1 MKIGVSLND
10 FYCWNKIHNVDNQ
23 IKYLNLIKNLDI
35 DAIELHIS
43 EKEILNKAW
52 KKFIGKLDKYIVTVH
67 LPKKMKKSTLNKLKD
82 IQDRLKVRNFILHA
96 DKRDKFG
103 KTPKELNVL
112 IENCDKQKKGFQKL
126 KDLKKF
132 KEDICL
138 DIDHLEESF
147 PGELK
152 EQMKHIKGRI
162 KEIHISALNNKL
174 YDYPHKTPSRHYL
187 IYGSDY
193 KIPKFLPKKAL
204 WIIEGVVPKGDL
216 NLLKKEIKTLRKL

>member
-10 FYCWNKIHNVDNQ
+10 FYYWNKLHSVENQ
-23 IKYLNLIKNLDI
+23 LKYFNLVKKLDI

-43 EKEILNKAW
+43 EKEILNGNW
-52 KKFIGKLDKYIVTVH
+52 KKFIGKLGKCIVTVH
-67 LPKKMKKSTLNKLKD
+67 LPKDMKKSTLKKLKE
-82 IQDRLKVRNFILHA
+82 IQEKLKVRNFILHA
-96 DKRDKFG
+96 DKKAKFG
-103 KTPKELNVL
+103 KMPKELNIL
-112 IENCDKQKKGFQKL
+112 IENCDKRKKGFQNL
-126 KDLKKF
+126 RDLKKF

-152 EQMKHIKGRI
+152 EQIKHIKGRI

-187 IYGSDY
+187 VVGSNY
-193 KIPKFLPKKAL
+193 KMPKFLSKKAL

-216 NLLKKEIKTLRKL
+216 TLLKKEIKMLRKL